1 MKVFISVDMEG
12 VTGVTDPEDVLPAGS
27 DYQRGRVFMTGDAN
41 AAVLGA
47 FDAGATEV
55 LVNDSHWIMRNLL
68 LELMDPRAR
77 VIKGINKPLCMVQGV
92 DETFA
97 AAIFIGY
104 HSCAGTEHGVLNHTL
119 LGKEIQNVLL
129 EGEPIGRSKAE
140 CAALRP
146 LRRARGLP
154 LRRHRRM
161 PRGAERDW
169 GGSPNL
175 AVKDGI
181 RHVHRLLPPPGG
193 DAKGHSGGRCPRP
206 QGDGE
211 DAAAPLPREDAV
223 PVRLRM
229 EHHDHRL
236 DLRAHSDRR
245 ESQSADHR
253 IQNGQPAASHGA
265 HPGEAFPGLQVGR
278 NRSTAEALRRYS
290 LPAPPLPTS

>member
-68 LELMDPRAR
+68 LELMDPRVR
-77 VIKGINKPLCMVQGV
+77 VIKGINKPLCMVQGI

-129 EGEPIGRSKAE
+129 EGEPIGEARLNALLCGHYGVPVAFLSGDT
-140 CAALRP
+140 AACRE
-146 LRRARGLP
+146 AQNVIGEDLP
-154 LRRHRRM
+154 TY
-161 PRGAERDW
+161 
-169 GGSPNL
+169 

-181 RHVHRLLPPPGG
+181 DMFTASCLHPEVTQKGIREGVARALKAM
-193 DAKGHSGGRCPRP
+193 AKTPRP
-206 QGDGE
+206 PYRGRTPYRFGFERNTTTIASTCALIPTVTKVNPRTTEFKTDN
-211 DAAAPLPREDAV
+211 LPQAMG
-223 PVRLRM
+223 LI
-229 EHHDHRL
+229 L
-236 DLRAHSDRR
+236 AKLFLA
-245 ESQSADHR
+245 
-253 IQNGQPAASHGA
+253 
-265 HPGEAFPGLQVGR
+265 LQVGQ
-278 NRSTAEALRRYS
+278 RSIYG
-290 LPAPPLPTS
+290 